1 MNSCQLGRR
10 LGVVAGG
17 AAIIAMGAFTA
28 GCSTSQ
34 KEAPSTTTT
43 TTTTITT
50 TEVPPPPPP
59 SPSEKGLNPTGGN
72 LVHAARRR
80 ATRPS
85 RGARSAS
92 RDQRSSLNALRS
104 WASPGAAAARCCLR
118 HLLRMKR

>member
-17 AAIIAMGAFTA
+17 AAIIAMGTFTA

-43 TTTTITT
+43 TTTTTT

-59 SPSEKGLNPTGGN
+59 SPSEKGLSPTGGN
-72 LVHAARRR
+72 LFTPGVVAPPAA
-80 ATRPS
+80 PV
-85 RGARSAS
+85 
-92 RDQRSSLNALRS
+92 
-104 WASPGAAAARCCLR
+104 SPGE
-118 HLLRMKR
+118 HPGINGVP